1 MEIKIKSNIKY
12 KKVFEPFTIE
22 IKIESLE
29 DARNL
34 LSQQNAS
41 HNDQHDFAR
50 GHEVYFEGLE
60 KLSDEKYGY
69 YIWSSEIYHGIV
81 DELRNQNIKTITKW
95 FK

>member
-1 MEIKIKSNIKY
+1 MEINIKSNIKD
-12 KKVFEPFTIE
+12 KKGFEPFTIE

-41 HNDQHDFAR
+41 HNDQHDFSR
-50 GHEVYFEGLE
+50 GHEIYFEGLE
-60 KLSDEKYGY
+60 KLSDVGYGY
-69 YIWSSEIYHGIV
+69 YLWSSEIYHGVV
-81 DELRNQNIKTITKW
+81 DELRNQNIKTVTKW